1 MVVQNPFEVLNIE
14 LSEIKSLLHKVLEQ
28 NTTKAE
34 FSEYPELLSRKQA
47 AQMVGVALTTIDRY
61 TKERLL
67 IKHRNGK
74 LVRFKKVE
82 VLQAFKTFQKWQ
94 RI

>member
-1 MVVQNPFEVLNIE
+1 MVIPNPFEVLNIE
-14 LSEIKSLLHKVLEQ
+14 LSEIKTLLLEMKAQ

-61 TKERLL
+61 TNEKLL
-67 IKHRNGK
+67 TKHRNGK